1 MNKIM
6 YDWQNII
13 LNTNDSMKNAIE
25 VLTKEVLKIVMIF
38 EDQERFVGMVIDIDV
53 RSAFLRLYSFDTV
66 LDNFKRG

>member
-6 YDWQNII
+6 YDWQNVI
-13 LNTNDSMKNAIE
+13 LKTNDSMKNAIE
-25 VLTKEVLKIVMIF
+25 VLIKEVLKIVMIF
-38 EDQERFVGMVIDIDV
+38 EDQGRLVGIVTDSDI

>member
-6 YDWQNII
+6 YDLQNII
-13 LNTNDSMKNAIE
+13 LKTNDSMKNAIE

-38 EDQERFVGMVIDIDV
+38 EDQGRLVGMVTDSDI